1 MKRSILNHLLKKVIC
16 MHQGYRHI
24 VLLSPFILGICFAF
38 LFLKILSPDNKIDFE
53 DAATFGAGTTN
64 YWATNDGFKIHCADS
79 RDVEECLDGILARHS
94 TRSVLWLGN
103 SQLHSV
109 NGLRR
114 GETTATPILF
124 KGLQLQGLDLV
135 TFSQPNANLQEH
147 YLLFEYLSSRLPLQY
162 LILPMVF
169 DDTREDGLRK
179 EVSNFLSDKNTKN
192 ALSKTS
198 IGQKILDSNKPKSS
212 DGNDDMAGI
221 TNTLQV
227 VAEDKLNSVL
237 RIHSQLWAERS
248 EMRGQIFTGLYVL
261 RNSIFRINPSSKR
274 KMIRGRYLDNMNAF
288 EAILASASERG
299 ISVLVYI
306 APLRSDVES
315 PYVDSEYNFF
325 KKDVERLSNIYGAKF
340 SNLEN
345 LVPPELWGSK
355 EGTSLGNRLEIDFM
369 HFQGGGHRYLA
380 QKILNLLTT
389 FHLNDKP

>member
-1 MKRSILNHLLKKVIC
+1 

-94 TRSVLWLGN
+94 RRSVLWLGN

-109 NGLRR
+109 NELRR

-198 IGQKILDSNKPKSS
+198 IGLKILDLNKQKLS

-227 VAEDKLNSVL
+227 VAEDKLNSAL
-237 RIHSQLWAERS
+237 KMHSQLWAERP
-248 EMRGQIFTGLYVL
+248 EMRGQIFTGLYLL
-261 RNSIFRINPSSKR
+261 RNSIFHINPSSKR